1 MPFEI
6 KKRGNPII
14 IVAVALGKNPFKIIS
29 FYVFIVIFNIRLEHR
44 FRKMIVLINNDFK
57 ENFISQRFVKENN
70 LISDLMG
77 RMKKF
82 IDRYAIIIYGKYD
95 LIIHIKDSQNQNQMN
110 IINFLAT
117 DIERYDIILG

>member
-1 MPFEI
+1 M
-6 KKRGNPII
+6 
-14 IVAVALGKNPFKIIS
+14 
-29 FYVFIVIFNIRLEHR
+29 